1 MCVDK
6 SQFVQVK
13 TKAIC
18 SESEQLKERLAL
30 KENKVADLQAK
41 LDAAEGECLHF
52 AAAYLLS
59 VVVADLC

>member
-1 MCVDK
+1 M
-6 SQFVQVK
+6 QAK

-18 SESEQLKERLAL
+18 SESEQLKQRLASEE
-30 KENKVADLQAK
+30 KKVADLQAK

-59 VVVADLC
+59 VVVANLC

>member
-1 MCVDK
+1 M
-6 SQFVQVK
+6 QAK

-18 SESEQLKERLAL
+18 SKSEQLKQRLASEE
-30 KENKVADLQAK
+30 KRVTDLQAK

-59 VVVADLC
+59 VVVANLC